1 MKHILTN
8 RLSQI
13 ATARL
18 GNFEK
23 DIGLVGTQYNTVIS
37 VFFVGYILTQ
47 VPTNMILN
55 KMRPS
60 VFLPVVMC
68 CWAVVSAS
76 TGAVQNYTGAVILR
90 FLLGFV
96 EAPFFRKLAK
106 HHREGKSANLLQ
118 LVRSTSSALGTPR
131 RSLPYGSR
139 FCMLPA
145 RWLVPSEACLAVPSW
160 AG

>member
-1 MKHILTN
+1 MCGTSFHIYDGLTTYIYH
-8 RLSQI
+8 LIQI

-23 DIGLVGTQYNTVIS
+23 DLGLVGTQYNTVIS

-76 TGAVQNYTGAVILR
+76 TGAVQNFTGAVVLR

-96 EAPFFRKLAK
+96 EAPFFRK
-106 HHREGKSANLLQ
+106 S
-118 LVRSTSSALGTPR
+118 
-131 RSLPYGSR
+131 Y
-139 FCMLPA
+139 
-145 RWLVPSEACLAVPSW
+145 
-160 AG
+160 

>member
-1 MKHILTN
+1 MFSIIWIVTTCVSLLLMTSTTYSLY
-8 RLSQI
+8 LSLVQI

-23 DIGLVGTQYNTVIS
+23 DLGLVGTQYNTIIS

-76 TGAVQNYTGAVILR
+76 TGAVHNFTGAVILR

-96 EAPFFRKLAK
+96 EAPFFR
-106 HHREGKSANLLQ
+106 ESAIC
-118 LVRSTSSALGTPR
+118 RISGGTT
-131 RSLPYGSR
+131 Y
-139 FCMLPA
+139 
-145 RWLVPSEACLAVPSW
+145 
-160 AG
+160 